1 VVGINTRFLDVGSFT
16 EGEYMLQMNLWDKE
30 KRNKWNL
37 ISVYGAA
44 QEENK
49 KILAELA
56 LFCSKSKEPYL
67 LNGDF
72 NIIRFPSEKHKV
84 GPMHRHYGTFNAIIN
99 AYELMEIVMNGGKYT
114 WSNNQTPPTLEKL
127 DRFLSKGWEDI
138 FPRVVVRKLPRE
150 ISDHNPLIL
159 ITENNTPLKHLDFK
173 FELSWLKQP
182 EFTDKVAEIWEKS
195 CHAASAFDRVQI
207 KLKRFKQFFKGWGFN
222 HLGEQK
228 KLKQNIQAE
237 LWRLE
242 QDEEEAPLT
251 FEQYNR
257 KADLM
262 CQSLNILVEE
272 ELYWYKRSH
281 GKWLLERDGNTEF
294 FHRMAN
300 GRKRKKHYFSSPG
313 WGEDCGRGS
322 KFT

>member
-1 VVGINTRFLDVGSFT
+1 
-16 EGEYMLQMNLWDKE
+16 
-30 KRNKWNL
+30 
-37 ISVYGAA
+37 VYRAA

-49 KILAELA
+49 NSFLAELA
-56 LFCSKSKEPYL
+56 LFCSKSKQPYL

-72 NIIRFPSEKHKV
+72 NIIRFPSEKNKV
-84 GPMHRHYGTFNAIIN
+84 GPMHRHSGTFNAIIN

-127 DRFLSKGWEDI
+127 DRFLMSKGWEDI

-150 ISDHNPLIL
+150 TSDHNPPIL
-159 ITENNTPLKHLDFK
+159 ITENNTPLKHLEFK

-182 EFTDKVAEIWEKS
+182 EFTDKVAEIWEKR

-207 KLKRFKQFFKGWGFN
+207 KLKRFKQFFKGCGFN

-242 QDEEEAPLT
+242 QDEEGAPLT
-251 FEQYNR
+251 YEQYNR

-262 CQSLNILVEE
+262 CRSLNILVDKS
-272 ELYWYKRSH
+272 YIGIRDHMKH
-281 GKWLLERDGNTEF
+281 GCWREMGIPSSSIEWLMVVKGKTLF
-294 FHRMAN
+294 FISRM
-300 GRKRKKHYFSSPG
+300 GGGLWKGIKI
-313 WGEDCGRGS
+313 
-322 KFT
+322 T